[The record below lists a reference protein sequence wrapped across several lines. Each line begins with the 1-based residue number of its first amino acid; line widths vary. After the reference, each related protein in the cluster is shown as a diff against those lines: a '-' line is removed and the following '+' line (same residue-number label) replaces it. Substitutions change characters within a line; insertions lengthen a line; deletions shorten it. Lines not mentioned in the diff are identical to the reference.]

1 MVEPEEEEVMVTL
14 VVLFF
19 CEDMVTKAPVVLL
32 VLVPVLVLWAA
43 LVLPFVCIVLVLVM
57 LGVTV
62 ETVV

>member
-1 MVEPEEEEVMVTL
+1 MVTL
-14 VVLFF
+14 VVLVF
-19 CEDMVTKAPVVLL
+19 CEVMVTKAPVVLL
-32 VLVPVLVLWAA
+32 VLVPVLVLWVA